1 MIKAP
6 RKPRALRPGVEE
18 VRGRGGERSHGDRGG
33 NAERMRARDQTNTM
47 LTPLFEDSAPRGIN
61 GRLDWTI
68 EGLSLHRD
76 VIGGHSCVMAESPPG
91 HEDGSRPLCD
101 DSSGSFGFQVALEL
115 RAEAS
120 GDKLMADPGSDQ
132 DLSS

>member
-1 MIKAP
+1 MAVLI
-6 RKPRALRPGVEE
+6 GQW
-18 VRGRGGERSHGDRGG
+18 RGFHFTVMS
-33 NAERMRARDQTNTM
+33 
-47 LTPLFEDSAPRGIN
+47 S
-61 GRLDWTI
+61 
-68 EGLSLHRD
+68 
-76 VIGGHSCVMAESPPG
+76 GGHSCVTAESPPG